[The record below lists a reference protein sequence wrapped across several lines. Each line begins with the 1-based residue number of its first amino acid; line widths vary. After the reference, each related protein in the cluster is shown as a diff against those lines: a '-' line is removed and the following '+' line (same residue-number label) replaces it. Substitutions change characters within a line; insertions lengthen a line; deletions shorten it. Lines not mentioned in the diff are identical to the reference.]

1 MIGALTQGTRRDFL
15 RRMGSAAL
23 GLTAGW
29 ARLGLANAQE
39 QRKPNFV
46 IIFCDDLGYGDLS
59 CYGAKKIRT
68 PNLDRMAE
76 EGMHFNSF
84 YACAPVC
91 TPSRAGLL
99 TGRYPIRSGLT
110 NVLFPNSQD
119 GIDDTEITL
128 AEALKTCGY
137 ATACIGKWHLGHQPS
152 FLPTRHGFD
161 YYFGIPYS
169 NDMDVPKRGDP
180 PIPLMRNEAIIEQP
194 ADQDTLTRRYTEEA
208 RRFIAEHK
216 NEPFF
221 LYLPHT
227 MPHVPLHASPSFA
240 GRSPGGLY
248 GDVVEEID
256 WSVGEILAEL
266 KQQGL
271 DGNTLVIFTSDNGPW
286 LSQRENGGSAGK
298 LRLGKGTT
306 FEGGMREPCIMRW
319 PVTIRAGSVY
329 DGPAGTLDLFP
340 TLVGLAGGSLPEGR
354 VYDGCDI
361 RPVLMEEGVRPAK
374 EFYYFNGQELQ
385 ACRHGRWKA
394 KKPFKGHV
402 YGEPL
407 AHPWLLFDLERDPGE
422 TTNLADRHPAILAS
436 LQMKMDQFRKDL
448 GDVPKAKR

>member
-1 MIGALTQGTRRDFL
+1 MTEILTQGTRRNFIQTI
-15 RRMGSAAL
+15 GNAAL
-23 GLTAGW
+23 ALAAGW
-29 ARLGLANAQE
+29 ARPGFGNTRE
-39 QRKPNFV
+39 IRMPNFV

-59 CYGAKKIRT
+59 CYGAEKIRT

-76 EGMHFNSF
+76 EGMRFNSF

-110 NVLFPNSQD
+110 NVLFPYSQD

-128 AEALKTCGY
+128 AKALKTSGY
-137 ATACIGKWHLGHQPS
+137 ATACIGKWHLGHLPPY
-152 FLPTRHGFD
+152 LPTRHGFD

-180 PIPLMRNEAIIEQP
+180 PIPLMRNEEIIEQP
-194 ADQDTLTRRYTEEA
+194 AFQDTLTRRYTEEA
-208 RRFIAEHK
+208 IRFIAEHK
-216 NEPFF
+216 NRPFF

-227 MPHVPLHASPSFA
+227 MPHVPLHVSPSFA
-240 GRSPGGLY
+240 GRSPRGLY
-248 GDVVEEID
+248 GGVVEEID
-256 WSVGEILAEL
+256 WSVGEILAAL
-266 KQQGL
+266 KKL
-271 DGNTLVIFTSDNGPW
+271 DLEENTLVIFTSDNGPW
-286 LSQRENGGSAGK
+286 LSQGENGGSAGK

-319 PVTIRAGSVY
+319 PGTIRAGSVY
-329 DGPAGTLDLFP
+329 EGLAGTLDLFP
-340 TLVGLAGGSLPEGR
+340 TLVGLAGGTLPEGR

-361 RPVLMEEGVRPAK
+361 RPVLWGEGVRPEK
-374 EFYYFNGQELQ
+374 EFYYFNGQDLQ

-394 KKPFKGHV
+394 KKPFKGNV

-407 AHPWLLFDLERDPGE
+407 EHPWLLFDLERDPGE

-448 GDVPKAKR
+448 CDVPKAKR